1 MINKFLDCQYSLT
14 SLLFIINLDVAM
26 NYDKLLLI
34 CFFTA
39 ANAKNS
45 KSQVNDKIIG
55 GTIAVNGKS
64 S

>member
-34 CFFTA
+34 CFFTVIY
-39 ANAKNS
+39 AKNS
-45 KSQVNDKIIG
+45 KIQVNEKIIG
-55 GTIAVNGKS
+55 GTIAANGKS